1 MPRKQR
7 MYLPGVPAH
16 VVQRGNNRDA
26 CFFHEDDY
34 RFYLAMLAEGLKR
47 YRVALHAYVLMT
59 NHVHLLMTPADETG
73 ISRVM
78 QHVGRMYVL
87 YINRTYRRTGT
98 LWEGRHKASLVN
110 AVEYLLSCYRYI
122 ELNPVR
128 AGMVTAPEEYPW
140 SSYRWH
146 GWGEADAL
154 VADHSLYQQLGRDD
168 ASRQHA
174 YRQLFLGH
182 LPSPTLHVMREA
194 LTHNYPLGNER
205 FRNSVE
211 RQLGRVVGQCSRGR
225 PVVDNKSL
233 RPL

>member
-34 RFYLAMLAEGLKR
+34 RYYLAVLADELKR
-47 YRVALHAYVLMT
+47 YRVSLHAYVLMT
-59 NHVHLLMTPADETG
+59 NHVHLLMTPTDETG

-78 QHVGRMYVL
+78 QHVGRTYVL

-110 AVEYLLSCYRYI
+110 AAEYLLSCYRDI

-128 AGMVTAPEEYPW
+128 AGMVETPEAYPW
-140 SSYRWH
+140 SSYCWGCWCRSIRRWRT
-146 GWGEADAL
+146 AC
-154 VADHSLYQQLGRDD
+154 SL
-168 ASRQHA
+168 SS
-174 YRQLFLGH
+174 
-182 LPSPTLHVMREA
+182 LPTWFPAT
-194 LTHNYPLGNER
+194 
-205 FRNSVE
+205 
-211 RQLGRVVGQCSRGR
+211 SRGVR
-225 PVVDNKSL
+225 
-233 RPL
+233 